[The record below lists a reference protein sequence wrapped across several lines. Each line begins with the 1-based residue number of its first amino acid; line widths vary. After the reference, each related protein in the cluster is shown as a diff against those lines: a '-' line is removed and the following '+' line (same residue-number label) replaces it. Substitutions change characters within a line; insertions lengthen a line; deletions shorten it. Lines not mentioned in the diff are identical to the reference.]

1 MTSDTA
7 LADSTD
13 ARPAQNST
21 HAPHGRG
28 RYFGLALGALGV
40 VFGDIGTSPLYAF
53 DQGLKA
59 ASHRGLTPA
68 DVVGVISL
76 MLWSLMVVVTVKYAT
91 VIMRA
96 DNKGEGGILALM
108 ALAQHALGGRTR
120 WIFFLGVFGAALF
133 YGDALLTPA
142 VTVLSAVEGLKSV
155 PHIGPHVTESIVLIA
170 SLVILVSLFLAQSRG
185 TAKVAGLFG
194 PICLVWFLSSAALG
208 IMHFTSQPRILW
220 ALSPIPGVGFLLTH
234 GITGFFVLGSAFLTV
249 TGAEALYADMG
260 HFGKWPIRAAWLL
273 VVFPCLILN
282 YLGQGAYA
290 LNQLAAHGPH
300 LGDHNWFYELAPAMV
315 RVPLLLLATMA
326 GIIASQ
332 AVITG
337 SYSLTSQAIQLG
349 LLPRLEVRQTSESH
363 SGQIYMPQVNM
374 LLAIG
379 VVLLVAIFKSSA
391 ALTQAYGIA
400 VSATMSVD
408 TSLAF
413 IVMWRLWKWPAW
425 VAGLIAA
432 PLICLDLTFFSA
444 NLLKIFEGGF
454 VPLLMGGGMF
464 ALMYTWVRGT
474 NLLTLKT
481 SRESPPLKDF
491 VRLITERPPSRVKGT
506 AVFLTSDVERTP
518 AALLH
523 NLKHNQVLHDHNII
537 MTVRTADTPRVPLA
551 ERLKVETVNDSFKTA
566 VATFGFMESPN
577 VPEAL
582 RQGRSQG
589 LTYSHMT
596 TSFFL
601 GRRTVVAGA
610 RHSLMPNWQDK
621 LFILMMKNAA
631 APTDFFHIP
640 AGRVVEMGSQ
650 ITV

>member
-7 LADSTD
+7 LADSSE

-21 HAPHGRG
+21 HAPHGHG
-28 RYFGLALGALGV
+28 RFLGLALGAMGV

-53 DQGLKA
+53 GSGLKA
-59 ASHRGLTPA
+59 AAERGLTPG

-76 MLWSLMVVVTVKYAT
+76 MLWSLFVVVTVKYAT

-142 VTVLSAVEGLKSV
+142 VTVLSAVEGLRSV
-155 PHIGPHVTESIVLIA
+155 PHIGPHVTDAIVLIA
-170 SLVILVSLFLAQSRG
+170 SLVILVSLFLGQSRG
-185 TAKVAGLFG
+185 TAKVANLFG
-194 PICLVWFLSSAALG
+194 PVCLVWFISIAALG
-208 IMHFTSQPRILW
+208 ILHFLDRPQILW
-220 ALSPIPGVGFLLTH
+220 ALSPLPGVKFLWTH
-234 GITGFFVLGSAFLTV
+234 RITGFFVLGSAFLTV

-260 HFGKWPIRAAWLL
+260 HFGKWPIRMAWIL

-290 LNQLAAHGPH
+290 LTQLAAHGPL
-300 LGDHNWFYELAPAMV
+300 LGDHNWFYELAPAIV
-315 RVPLLLLATMA
+315 RVPLLLLATLA

-379 VVLLVAIFKSSA
+379 VVLLVAIFKSSG

-413 IVMWRLWKWPAW
+413 IVMWKLWKWPPW
-425 VAGLIAA
+425 VAGLVAA

-523 NLKHNQVLHDHNII
+523 NLKHNQVLHEQNII
-537 MTVRTADTPRVPLA
+537 MTVRTADTPRVPVS
-551 ERLKVETVNDSFKTA
+551 ERLKVETVNEGFKTA

-589 LTYSHMT
+589 LGYSHMT

>member
-7 LADSTD
+7 LADTAE
-13 ARPAQNST
+13 ARPASNST

-28 RYFGLALGALGV
+28 RFLGLALGAMGV

-53 DQGLKA
+53 GQGLRA
-59 ASHRGLTPA
+59 AGHSLEPSAVIG
-68 DVVGVISL
+68 VVSL

-142 VTVLSAVEGLKSV
+142 VTVLSAVEGLRSI
-155 PHIGPHVTESIVLIA
+155 PHIGPHVTHAVVLIV
-170 SLVILVSLFLAQSRG
+170 SLVILLSLFVGQSYG
-185 TAKVAGLFG
+185 TAKVAKLFG
-194 PICLVWFLSSAALG
+194 PICLVWFLSIAVLG
-208 IMHFTSQPRILW
+208 VTHFVGQPRILW

-234 GITGFFVLGSAFLTV
+234 GITGYFVLGSAFLTV

-260 HFGKWPIRAAWLL
+260 HFGKWPIRGAWLCL
-273 VVFPCLILN
+273 VFPCLILN

-290 LNQLAAHGPH
+290 LTQLAAHGPV
-300 LGDHNWFYELAPAMV
+300 LGNHNWFYELAPAMA

-379 VVLLVAIFKSSA
+379 VVLLVAIFKSSGA
-391 ALTQAYGIA
+391 MTQAYGIA

-413 IVMWRLWKWPAW
+413 IVMWKLWKWPAW
-425 VAGLIAA
+425 VAGLVAT

-481 SRESPPLKDF
+481 SRESPPLADF
-491 VRLITERPPSRVKGT
+491 VKLITERPPTRVKGA
-506 AVFLTSDVERTP
+506 AVFLTSDIERAP

-523 NLKHNQVLHDHNII
+523 NLKHNQVLHEHNII
-537 MTVRTADTPRVPLA
+537 MTVRTADTPRVPA
-551 ERLKVETVNDSFKTA
+551 SERLKVETVNENFRTA

-582 RQGRSQG
+582 RQARSQG
-589 LTYSHMT
+589 LAYSHMT

-601 GRRTVVAGA
+601 GRRTVVAAA